1 MWKTILK
8 LALIDWAKQPFVE
21 WYNKQPEEMTFNY
34 GNRLLLTITMKDY
47 KYTPNSFT
55 FSFSVAKSDD
65 ASDEVVIGLRIKA
78 KNTQNLSKL
87 DIEGY
92 RFTEIDALKGMLI
105 DSRPDEKEFDSKTFT
120 GMTEEEAIEHNEFV
134 YAVSDFTS
142 GLQRT
147 VYDTI
152 KQLIYMVA
160 ENWIEEG
167 PKESDGAKNKPYR
180 RYKPSKSGTW
190 RSVIRESSRKN
201 TKPSFSSVEKAQE
214 MLEEIGNNW
223 RLSSGETLP
232 PVLIKYLEKNG
243 KREDDNTLYVT
254 SRNKLV
260 TVYLYKDTP
269 ENVSSGMPFDIE
281 VNFTPTNQH
290 GGGKERMEDALN
302 RITGEYSDMR
312 YYANNEEAYKNI
324 VEAHKYSKKKWK
336 GLLSYLKT
344 E

>member
-47 KYTPNSFT
+47 KYTPNT

-65 ASDEVVIGLRIKA
+65 TSDEVVIGLRIKA

-92 RFTEIDALKGMLI
+92 RFTEIDALKRMLI
-105 DSRPDEKEFDSKTFT
+105 DNRPDEKEFDSKTLT
-120 GMTEEEAIEHNEFV
+120 SMTEEEASEYNEFV
-134 YAVSDFTS
+134 YAVHDFTS
-142 GLQRT
+142 DLQSN
-147 VYDTI
+147 VYGYI

-167 PKESDGAKNKPYR
+167 PKESDGAKDKPYR

-190 RSVIRESSRKN
+190 RSVIRESRRKN
-201 TKPSFSSVEKAQE
+201 IGPTKNSVEKVE
-214 MLEEIGNNW
+214 KMLEEIYYNW
-223 RLSSGETLP
+223 RLSRGETLP
-232 PVLIKYLEKNG
+232 PVLIKYLEENG
-243 KREDDNTLYVT
+243 KREDDYTLSVM
-254 SRNKLV
+254 SKNKLV
-260 TVYLYKDTP
+260 TVYLPKDPP
-269 ENVSSGMPFDIE
+269 ENVSSGMSFDIE
-281 VNFTPTNQH
+281 VDFTPTNQY
-290 GGGKERMEDALN
+290 GEGKRGMGEALT
-302 RITGEYSDMR
+302 RITGKDSNMI
-312 YYANNEEAYKNI
+312 YYAENEEAYNNI
-324 VEAHKYSKKKWK
+324 VEAHEYSKKKWK
-336 GLLSYLKT
+336 GLLSYLKM